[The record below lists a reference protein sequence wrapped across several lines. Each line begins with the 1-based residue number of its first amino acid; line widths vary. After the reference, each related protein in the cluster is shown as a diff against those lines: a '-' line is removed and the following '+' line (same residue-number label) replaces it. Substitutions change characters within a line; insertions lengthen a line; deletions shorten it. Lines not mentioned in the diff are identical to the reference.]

1 MHDTLLYNALVVN
14 ECRKAIGYV
23 VIDGEFILA
32 VGEGEPPV
40 AIAEACREKI
50 DLGGAMLLPGVIDD
64 QVHFRDP
71 GLTHKAD
78 LSTESRAA
86 VAGGVTSYMDMPN
99 TKPPTVTVEAV
110 ADKLRHA
117 SDVSLAN
124 YSFFIGATNDN
135 IDQLLECDYSRVPGV
150 KLFLGSSTG
159 NMLVDEEEALTRIFR
174 DVPALV
180 AIHSEDE
187 ATIRAN
193 RERYVAAHGEDLP
206 VSYHPLIRSHEACMI
221 STKRAIARA
230 ERYGTRLHVLHVS
243 TAGEVAMF
251 SDEPL
256 SRKRITS
263 EVCVH
268 HLWYTDAD
276 YSTLGT
282 RVKMNPAVKTAADR
296 DVLRRGLLDG
306 RIDIVATDHAPH
318 LLSEKEGNALT
329 AASGAPMVQFSLPVM
344 LELADRG
351 VFTTELV
358 VEKMCH
364 APAELY
370 HIDRRGYIRAGYYAD
385 LAVVSPDTP
394 YTVTD
399 DMALSRCGWTPLA
412 ATTLHNRVIMTYVNG
427 RRVYCHGKVDDTVR
441 GMELRYKAV

>member
-1 MHDTLLYNALVVN
+1 MHDTLLYNALIVN
-14 ECRKAIGYV
+14 EGRRAEGYV
-23 VIDGEFILA
+23 VIDGEMILA
-32 VGEGEPPV
+32 TGEGNPP
-40 AIAEACREKI
+40 AGLADSCRDVI

-99 TKPPTVTVEAV
+99 TKPPTVTIEAV
-110 ADKLRHA
+110 TDKLRHA
-117 SDVSLAN
+117 SEVSVAN
-124 YSFFIGATNDN
+124 YSFFLGATNDN
-135 IDQLLECDYSRVPGV
+135 IDQLLDCDYSRVPGV

-159 NMLVDEEEALTRIFR
+159 NMLVDEEETLTRIFR
-174 DVPALV
+174 DVPALI

-193 RERYVAAHGEDLP
+193 REKYIAELGEDVP
-206 VSYHPLIRSHEACMI
+206 VTCHPLIRSREACVV
-221 STKRAIARA
+221 STRRAIERA
-230 ERYGTRLHVLHVS
+230 KRYDTRLHVLHVS
-243 TAGEVAMF
+243 TADEVAMF
-251 SDEPL
+251 SDKPL
-256 SRKRITS
+256 AGKRITS

-268 HLWYTDAD
+268 HLWYSDAD
-276 YSTLGT
+276 YTTLGT
-282 RVKMNPAVKTAADR
+282 RVKMNPAVKTDADR
-296 DVLRRGLLDG
+296 EALREGLRDG

-364 APAELY
+364 APAKLY
-370 HIDRRGYIRAGYYAD
+370 RIDRRGYIRPGYYAD
-385 LAVVSPDTP
+385 LAIVSQNTP

-399 DMALSRCGWTPLA
+399 DMVLSRCGWTPLDG
-412 ATTLHNRVIMTYVNG
+412 TVLHNRVIMTFVNG
-427 RRVYCHGKVDDTVR
+427 KRVYNAGAIDESVK
-441 GMELRYKAV
+441 GMELRYKSE

>member
-1 MHDTLLYNALVVN
+1 MHDTLLYNALIVN
-14 ECRKAIGYV
+14 EGKKAIGYV
-23 VIDGEFILA
+23 VIDGQFIVT
-32 VGEGEPPV
+32 VGEGMPPAAV
-40 AIAEACREKI
+40 AGECRDTV

-110 ADKLRHA
+110 EQKLRHA
-117 SDVSLAN
+117 SEVSVTN

-135 IDQLLECDYSRVPGV
+135 AEQLLDCDYSRVPGV

-159 NMLVDEEEALTRIFR
+159 NMLVDEEETLTRIFR
-174 DVPALV
+174 DVPALI

-193 RERYVAAHGEDLP
+193 RERYVSEMDEDVP
-206 VSYHPLIRSHEACMI
+206 VKYHPLIRSREACII
-221 STKRAIARA
+221 STRRAIERA

-243 TAGEVAMF
+243 TAEEVAMF
-251 SDEPL
+251 SPKPL
-256 SRKRITS
+256 TEKRITS

-276 YSTLGT
+276 YDTLGT
-282 RVKMNPAVKTAADR
+282 RVKMNPAVKSAADR
-296 DVLRRGLLDG
+296 DALREGLRDG
-306 RIDIVATDHAPH
+306 RLDIVATDHAPH

-370 HIDRRGYIRAGYYAD
+370 GIDRRGYIRPGYYGD
-385 LAVVSPDTP
+385 LTVVSPDTP

-399 DMALSRCGWTPLA
+399 GMVLSRCGWTPLDG
-412 ATTLHNRVIMTYVNG
+412 TVLHNRVIKTYVNG
-427 RRVYCHGKVDDTVR
+427 RCVYDNGTVDEAAR
-441 GMELRYKAV
+441 GMELRYRR